1 MWKKI
6 FANNNVAF
14 AIKRL
19 QCPNQCGNSLD
30 NMTTTPGV
38 KRGVCVDGLCHC
50 YTGFSGVD
58 CSEGHG
64 PKNRHTFPVKD
75 NAVLKIL
82 EEDDTTC
89 DSTTCFSLCSY
100 GGSCTSKFTCKCF
113 NKFMSIFQINVNI
126 SLNLCQIPPWRGGLP
141 PWGLAGILSAPVQKF
156 RLYIDI

>member
-1 MWKKI
+1 MLRKYTPKYTNIFRFFVSTHASPFLTYQFLLGVLLSCIYI

-64 PKNRHTFPVKD
+64 PKNRHTFLIHAIDQFAMDYDHVS
-75 NAVLKIL
+75 NYYSSLYHVNVL
-82 EEDDTTC
+82 
-89 DSTTCFSLCSY
+89 
-100 GGSCTSKFTCKCF
+100 
-113 NKFMSIFQINVNI
+113 NHQ
-126 SLNLCQIPPWRGGLP
+126 
-141 PWGLAGILSAPVQKF
+141 
-156 RLYIDI
+156 